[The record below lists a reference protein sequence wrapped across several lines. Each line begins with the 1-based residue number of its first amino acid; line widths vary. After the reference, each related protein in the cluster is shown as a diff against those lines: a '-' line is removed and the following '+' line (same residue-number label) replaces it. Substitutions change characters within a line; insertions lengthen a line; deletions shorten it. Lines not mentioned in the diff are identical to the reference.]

1 MTVTLRMSDDDMEL
15 IRNYAAMH
23 GTTVS
28 DVMRRATMEKIEDEI
43 DLALYERAM
52 AEFRANPITYTHDEV
67 GKILG
72 LK

>member
-28 DVMRRATMEKIEDEI
+28 DVMRRATLEKIEDEI
-43 DLALYERAM
+43 DLKLYEKAM
-52 AEFRANPITYTHDEV
+52 AEFRANPVTYTHDEV